1 MSMSL
6 STLGALIDTDHML
19 RACCNN
25 PKCRHYAKLDL
36 EYLAVKLGRDH
47 SSMRDDLVPKL
58 KCSKCKS
65 KNISLILSAKSTE
78 GLGHT

>member
-1 MSMSL
+1 MSL
-6 STLGALIDTDHML
+6 NTLGALIDTDHML

-25 PKCRHYAKLDL
+25 PKCRHVAKLDL
-36 EYLAVKLGRDH
+36 EYLASKLGRNH
-47 SSMRDDLVPKL
+47 SSMHKDLSPKP

-78 GLGHT
+78 GFGHM